1 MFQKKSQV
9 EINPEKIDTVI
20 GKNTSFEGTIRSEGT
35 LRIDGNFSGQ
45 IETKGNVIIGEGAK
59 IQANI
64 SSDNVIVSGEVKGNI
79 LAKSQ
84 LQITSTGKVYGDIE
98 VQNLVIEEGAVFEGK
113 SKMSKSFP
121 QEEDKKVEE

>member
-79 LAKSQ
+79 LAKGQ